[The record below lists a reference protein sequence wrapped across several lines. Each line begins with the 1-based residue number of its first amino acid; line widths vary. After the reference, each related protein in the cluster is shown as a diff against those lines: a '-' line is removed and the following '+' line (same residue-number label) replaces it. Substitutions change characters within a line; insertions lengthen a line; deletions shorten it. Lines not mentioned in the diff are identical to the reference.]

1 MKIIEYGRGENGRTL
16 KGEIVPACVGKDG
29 KTYVI
34 VLGEDGLFHRV
45 DIDEHAP
52 K

>member
-1 MKIIEYGRGENGRTL
+1 VTKLAFAVKNGDQIV
-16 KGEIVPACVGKDG
+16 KGEIVPALVDKDG
-29 KTYVI
+29 KTFVV

-45 DIDEHAP
+45 DIEEHEP